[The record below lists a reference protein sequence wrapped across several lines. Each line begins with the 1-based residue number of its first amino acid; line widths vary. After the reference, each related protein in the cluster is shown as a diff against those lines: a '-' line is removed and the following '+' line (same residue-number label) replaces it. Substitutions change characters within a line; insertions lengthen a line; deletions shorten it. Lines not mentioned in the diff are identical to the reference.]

1 MNVKWAGE
9 GRRPLQSQKDWVTKE
24 QGGTWAT
31 GPGGYL
37 IILGLSAKK
46 GGEFPGPLTQPLM

>member
-1 MNVKWAGE
+1 MSVKWAGE
-9 GRRPLQSQKDWVTKE
+9 GRRSLQSQKEWVTKE

-37 IILGLSAKK
+37 IKLNLSAKE
-46 GGEFPGPLTQPLM
+46 GGEFPGLPTQPLM